1 MNAVKTNLKR
11 LRTARKMTQ
20 DELAE
25 KLCVVR
31 QTVSSW
37 ETGKT
42 TPDVETLTA
51 IAAALEVNITEL
63 IYGEKTVDT
72 DGLKKQKKVR
82 TAAFLCGLSAVFALM
97 SVVWMDILRPFG
109 ITQII
114 SSATFRPV
122 AVNAVL
128 ISFGLYFLP
137 SLAYPCAGMAAVSVV
152 DIFRPVSI
160 ESRVFRVVLFVLGL
174 IPVLIYWSQM
184 IFFVSKMCS
193 YAAQTEKVFM
203 IDTRLLFWFYYH
215 HYALF
220 PCGIF
225 LSLGIRK

>member
-20 DELAE
+20 GELAE

-42 TPDVETLTA
+42 TPDVETLTT
-51 IAAALEVNITEL
+51 IAEALEVDITEL
-63 IYGEKTVDT
+63 IYGEKPTNIDA
-72 DGLKKQKKVR
+72 LKKQKKIR
-82 TAAFLCGLSAVFALM
+82 TAAFLCGLTAVFALI
-97 SVVWMDILRPFG
+97 SAVWMDILRPLG

-122 AVNAVL
+122 PVNAVL
-128 ISFGLYFLP
+128 ITFGLYFLP

-152 DIFRPVSI
+152 GIFRPVSV
-160 ESRVFRVVLFVLGL
+160 ENRVSRVVLFVLGL
-174 IPVLIYWSQM
+174 VPVLVYWSQM
-184 IFFVSKMCS
+184 IYFVAMMCS
-193 YAAQTEKVFM
+193 VAAQVEKVFM

-215 HYALF
+215 HYALL

-225 LSLGIRK
+225 LGLGMRK